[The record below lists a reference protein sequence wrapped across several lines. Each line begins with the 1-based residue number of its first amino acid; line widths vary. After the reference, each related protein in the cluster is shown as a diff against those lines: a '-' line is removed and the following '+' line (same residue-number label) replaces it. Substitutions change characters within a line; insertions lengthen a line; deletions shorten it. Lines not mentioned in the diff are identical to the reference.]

1 LAKTLQT
8 IKEEAEHDQEGV
20 VNMNEML
27 LSMSNSPTKRRTS
40 MSKSV
45 RGSFAMGDMESVALP
60 PMETPAQTAER
71 EKKELLENHKILSK
85 EESQAYLQSK
95 EFDEFIA
102 KTGRIVERALD
113 QEFDIVGDFF
123 AEDDDDEKNQSKQKR
138 EKITQQFTF

>member
-1 LAKTLQT
+1 
-8 IKEEAEHDQEGV
+8 
-20 VNMNEML
+20 MNEML
-27 LSMSNSPTKRRTS
+27 LSMSNSPSKRKS
-40 MSKSV
+40 SIHSKSL

-60 PMETPAQTAER
+60 PMETPEQKAER

-85 EESQAYLQSK
+85 EESQVYMQSK

-123 AEDDDDEKNQSKQKR
+123 ADDDDDEKNESKQKR